1 MKLTIL
7 IIALQVLSILGVGLL
22 ALIAIE
28 TDREIEAIKT
38 KIKDIDNFIERTN
51 YRL

>member
-7 IIALQVLSILGVGLL
+7 IIALQVLNLL
-22 ALIAIE
+22 ASGILTLITIE
-28 TDREIEAIKT
+28 TDKQIDKINAEINDIKRT
-38 KIKDIDNFIERTN
+38 K